1 MQVLTGY
8 LKHSM
13 KTKQL
18 NSINPKNTLKIRS
31 WNVFSQKKIETVV
44 KNSSDAQTIWK
55 KTELGAKLRLIKKL
69 SNVLKSN
76 IKSLSSMMAD
86 EMGKPLAQGESE
98 INKCIWLCNYYIE
111 NAEAHL
117 STEQI
122 ETEFYKSYISFQPLG
137 LVFGIMP
144 WNFPFWQVFRYA
156 VPALISGNGILLKHA
171 SNVQGCA
178 NAIEKCFKDAGFP
191 ENIFKNLQISSEMVN
206 GVIENNKV
214 AGVVLTGSTSA
225 GRAVAKISG
234 EFLKKIVLELGGNDP
249 YIILDD
255 ANIEKAVKSC
265 IESRLLNTGQSCI
278 SAKRLIVTNK
288 NIFPFTNKLIAA
300 LKFKVVGDPY
310 DDVDI
315 GPLVSLIARDE
326 VHDLVSESINLGAK
340 VILGGKIPK
349 TKGSYYPITVITN
362 VKPGMPAFDE
372 EIFGPVFSIIQAKDD
387 EEAIRL
393 ANNSKYGLGAAVFT
407 DDVKKGEIIANEKIE
422 AGLCFINDYV
432 KSDPRLPFGGVK
444 LSGYGRE
451 LSGYGLM
458 EFVNIKTIVVENN
471 N

>member
-1 MQVLTGY
+1 MLGLIGY

-18 NSINPKNTLKIRS
+18 KSINPKNTLIIKS
-31 WNVFSQKKIETVV
+31 WNVFSKKKIENIV
-44 KNSSDAQTIWK
+44 KDVSDAQTIWK
-55 KTELGAKLRLIKKL
+55 AIKLSPRLKLIKKL
-69 SNVLKSN
+69 SITLKDNTKKYSVL
-76 IKSLSSMMAD
+76 MAD
-86 EMGKPLAQGESE
+86 EMGKPLAQGSSE
-98 INKCIWLCNYYIE
+98 INKCIWLCNYYID
-111 NAEAHL
+111 NAEAYL
-117 STEQI
+117 LPEQI

-156 VPALISGNGILLKHA
+156 VPALIVGNGVLLKHA

-191 ENIFKNLQISSEMVN
+191 EHIFKNLQITSDKVA
-206 GVIENNKV
+206 GVIENNKI
-214 AGVVLTGSTSA
+214 AGVALTGSTLA
-225 GRAVAKISG
+225 GKAVAKKAG
-234 EFLKKIVLELGGNDP
+234 EFLKKTVLELGGNDP
-249 YIILDD
+249 YVILDD
-255 ANIEKAVKSC
+255 ANIDKAVEAC
-265 IESRLLNTGQSCI
+265 IESRLVNTGQSCI

-288 NIFPFTNKLIAA
+288 NIFLFTNKLLAS
-300 LKFKVVGDPY
+300 LKSKVVGDPY

-326 VHDLVSESINLGAK
+326 VHELVSESIKLGAK

-349 TKGSYYPITVITN
+349 TKGAYYPITVMTN

-372 EIFGPVFSIIQAKDD
+372 EIFGPVFSIIQAKNDK
-387 EEAIRL
+387 EAIQF

-407 DDVKKGEIIANEKIE
+407 EDVKKGEIIANEKIE
-422 AGLCFINDYV
+422 AGLCSVNDYV

-444 LSGYGRE
+444 MSGHGRE
-451 LSGYGLM
+451 LSSYGLK
-458 EFVNIKTIVVENN
+458 EFVNIKTVVVKSK
-471 N
+471 

>member
-1 MQVLTGY
+1 MLVLTGY

-31 WNVFSQKKIETVV
+31 WNVFSQKKIETIVRDT
-44 KNSSDAQTIWK
+44 SDAQIIWK
-55 KTELGAKLRLIKKL
+55 TIKLDSKLSLIKKL
-69 SNVLKSN
+69 TSTLKDNVKNFSAL
-76 IKSLSSMMAD
+76 MAD
-86 EMGKPLAQGESE
+86 EMGKPLAQGASE
-98 INKCIWLCNYYIE
+98 INKCIWLCNYYID
-111 NAEAHL
+111 NAEAYL
-117 STEQI
+117 LPEQI
-122 ETEFYKSYISFQPLG
+122 KTEFYKSYISFQPLG

-156 VPALISGNGILLKHA
+156 VPALIVGNGVLLKHA

-178 NAIEKCFKDAGFP
+178 NAIEKCFKDSGFP
-191 ENIFKNLQISSEMVN
+191 ENIFKNLQIPSEMVAN
-206 GVIENNKV
+206 VIENNKV
-214 AGVVLTGSTSA
+214 AGVAFTGSTLA
-225 GRAVAKISG
+225 GKKVAKKGG
-234 EFLKKIVLELGGNDP
+234 EFLKKTILELGGNDP

-255 ANIEKAVKSC
+255 ANIDKAVEAC
-265 IESRLLNTGQSCI
+265 IEGRLLNTGQSCI

-288 NIFPFTNKLIAA
+288 NIFSFTNKLIAI
-300 LKFKVVGDPY
+300 LRSKVVGDPY

-315 GPLVSLIARDE
+315 GPLVSLIAREE
-326 VHDLVSESINLGAK
+326 VHELVSKSIQLGAK

-349 TKGSYYPITVITN
+349 TKGAYYPITVLTN

-372 EIFGPVFSIIQAKDD
+372 EIFGPVFSIIQAEND

-407 DDVKKGEIIANEKIE
+407 EDIKKGEIIANEKFE
-422 AGLCFINDYV
+422 AGLCFVNDYV

-444 LSGYGRE
+444 MSGHGRE
-451 LSGYGLM
+451 LSSYGLK
-458 EFVNIKTIVVENN
+458 EFVNIKTVVVKSK
-471 N
+471 

>member
-1 MQVLTGY
+1 MLVLTGY

-18 NSINPKNTLKIRS
+18 NSINPKNALKIKS
-31 WNVFSQKKIETVV
+31 WNVFSQMKIETII

-55 KTELGAKLRLIKKL
+55 TIELDAKLSLIKNL
-69 SNVLKSN
+69 RRVLKFD
-76 IKSLSSMMAD
+76 IKRFSSIMAD
-86 EMGKPLAQGESE
+86 EMGKPLAQSESE

-111 NAEAHL
+111 NAETYL
-117 STEQI
+117 SPEHI

-137 LVFGIMP
+137 LVFGVMP

-156 VPALISGNGILLKHA
+156 VPALIVGNGVLLKHA

-178 NAIEKCFKDAGFP
+178 NAIEKCFNDAGFP
-191 ENIFKNLQISSEMVN
+191 ENIFKNLQIPSEMVS

-225 GRAVAKISG
+225 GKAVAKKAG
-234 EFLKKIVLELGGNDP
+234 EFLKKTVLELGGNDP

-255 ANIEKAVKSC
+255 ANIDKAVEAC
-265 IESRLLNTGQSCI
+265 IESRLVNTGQSCI

-288 NIFPFTNKLIAA
+288 NIFHFTNKLIAS
-300 LKFKVVGDPY
+300 LKLKVVGDPY

-326 VHDLVSESINLGAK
+326 VHELVSESIKLGAK

-349 TKGSYYPITVITN
+349 TKGAYYPITVMTN
-362 VKPGMPAFDE
+362 VRPGMPAFDE
-372 EIFGPVFSIIQAKDD
+372 EIFGPVFSIIQAKNDK
-387 EEAIRL
+387 EAIQF

-407 DDVKKGEIIANEKIE
+407 KDVKKGEIIANEKIE
-422 AGLCFINDYV
+422 AGLCSVNDYV

-444 LSGYGRE
+444 MSGHGRE
-451 LSGYGLM
+451 LSSYGLK
-458 EFVNIKTIVVENN
+458 EFVNIKTVVVKSK
-471 N
+471 